1 MWTVVGPGEK
11 KSYKIEK
18 DRLVV
23 AIVSLLLYLF
33 LKEQKGS
40 LNVQIVRHQHESVR
54 GRNNDREEGSYRS

>member
-23 AIVSLLLYLF
+23 AIVSLLYLF

-40 LNVQIVRHQHESVR
+40 LNVKIVRHHYKSVR
-54 GRNNDREEGSYRS
+54 VRNNDREEGSYRS